1 MLINL
6 AKTDASLVEERSAGI
21 TSGWGPH
28 EAPAPLDPEAQ
39 PRRLAA
45 HDRRLMGLEANR
57 ATKSYAVGLEMSCP
71 GGGGAYH

>member
-6 AKTDASLVEERSAGI
+6 AKTDASLVR
-21 TSGWGPH
+21 

-71 GGGGAYH
+71 GGAYH